1 MVLYFGVI
9 PSSVR
14 ISLKFKRE
22 QLELS
27 LINVGVKLV
36 NIFLND

>member
-1 MVLYFGVI
+1 VLNFGVT
-9 PSSVR
+9 PPLVR
-14 ISLKFKRE
+14 TFLKFKRE

-27 LINVGVKLV
+27 LTNLDVNPV